1 MRNPKKLSASLED
14 YLEAIYL
21 ICRERGEARS
31 KDIMEHLRVTG
42 PSVTEAFQQ
51 LADKGLIHYSPY
63 EAITLT
69 QSGSEVA
76 GDVLRRHE
84 ALRGFFIEVLKVD
97 WKTADLGACQMEH
110 VASPNIIERM
120 IRYTQ
125 YIREQCDNRGGER
138 SHCFAEYLQGNH
150 PDIPEND

>member
-1 MRNPKKLSASLED
+1 MGNPKKLSASLED

-31 KDIMEHLRVTG
+31 KEIMEHLRVTG
-42 PSVTEAFQQ
+42 PSVTEAFQL
-51 LADKGLIHYSPY
+51 LADKGLINYSPY

-69 QSGSEVA
+69 NSGRAIA
-76 GDVLRRHE
+76 GEVLRRHE
-84 ALRGFFIEVLKVD
+84 ALRGFFIEVLQVD

-125 YIREQCDNRGGER
+125 YMREQCHSKSRER
-138 SHCFAEYLQGNH
+138 RLCFAEYLQGKQ
-150 PDIPEND
+150 PELFDNE